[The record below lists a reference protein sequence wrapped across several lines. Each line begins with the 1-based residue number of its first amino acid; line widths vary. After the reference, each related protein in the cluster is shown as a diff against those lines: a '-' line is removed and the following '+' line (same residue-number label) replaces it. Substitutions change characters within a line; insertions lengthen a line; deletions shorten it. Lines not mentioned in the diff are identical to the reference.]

1 MINVILAE
9 AKGPF
14 FSIIFINYGK
24 GVPHAGVVGFR

>member
-9 AKGPF
+9 AKSPF

-24 GVPHAGVVGFR
+24 GMHHAGVVGFK